1 MAFRPA
7 PCERPLHAHETSAA
21 PEDCSQSRYRAIM
34 TAAILGSSI
43 AFIDG
48 SIVSVALPSIR
59 EGLDASLAEMQW
71 VVNGYALMLAA
82 FILPAGSA
90 GDVFGRKRVFLIG
103 VAIYT
108 AASLWCGL
116 ARSGPELIAARIAEG
131 LGGAFMIPASLALI
145 TVNVP
150 KARRGAAI
158 GLWAAAGAASTA
170 IGPIL
175 GGTLIDG
182 FGWRPALLL
191 TVPFGI
197 LTFFIARTGVPES
210 RAENAHMDWTGG
222 LLACLGL
229 GGIAYGL
236 TMAAEGVSALVLG
249 LCAAGVAVLAGFIW
263 QQRGASEP
271 MMPLGLFRSRPFS
284 GANALT
290 FLLYAGLTGALFL
303 MPMTLIDAHGY
314 SATRAGLAMLPFT
327 ILVGLLSRFAGGFAD
342 RAGARLPLT
351 LGPGLVA
358 LAFAGLVWVAVDG
371 GFWTA
376 VVPVMALLGLGMGI
390 TVAPLSTTIM
400 NAVSDERAGTAS
412 GINNAVSRAAG
423 LIAVAALGLVAQAG
437 FEAAGAS
444 GAFGEPTTSDAGA
457 YAAGMIRGFSFVAIA
472 CAILAGLSAVTG
484 LLTLRAGDAKE

>member
-1 MAFRPA
+1 
-7 PCERPLHAHETSAA
+7 
-21 PEDCSQSRYRAIM
+21 
-34 TAAILGSSI
+34 
-43 AFIDG
+43 
-48 SIVSVALPSIR
+48 
-59 EGLDASLAEMQW
+59 
-71 VVNGYALMLAA
+71 
-82 FILPAGSA
+82 
-90 GDVFGRKRVFLIG
+90 
-103 VAIYT
+103 
-108 AASLWCGL
+108 
-116 ARSGPELIAARIAEG
+116 
-131 LGGAFMIPASLALI
+131 
-145 TVNVP
+145 
-150 KARRGAAI
+150 
-158 GLWAAAGAASTA
+158 
-170 IGPIL
+170 
-175 GGTLIDG
+175 
-182 FGWRPALLL
+182 
-191 TVPFGI
+191 
-197 LTFFIARTGVPES
+197 
-210 RAENAHMDWTGG
+210 MDWLGG

-229 GGIAYGL
+229 GAIAYALTLAAKGL
-236 TMAAEGVSALVLG
+236 SVFVLG
-249 LCAAGVAVLAGFIW
+249 LGAAGIVVLVGFVW
-263 QQRGASEP
+263 HQREAAEP

-327 ILVGLLSRFAGGFAD
+327 ILVGLLSRFAGAFAD

-376 VVPVMALLGLGMGI
+376 VVPVMALLGIGMGI

-400 NAVSDERAGTAS
+400 NAVADERAGTAS

-444 GAFGEPTTSDAGA
+444 GAFGEPATSDAGA
-457 YAAGMIRGFSFVAIA
+457 YTAGMVRGFSFVAIA

-484 LLTLRAGDAKE
+484 LLTLDAGDAKE

>member
-1 MAFRPA
+1 MTLRPA
-7 PCERPLHAHETSAA
+7 PCERPLYANESTADA
-21 PEDCSQSRYRAIM
+21 EACSRRRYRAIM

-90 GDVFGRKRVFLIG
+90 GDVFGRKRVFLVG

-108 AASLWCGL
+108 LASLWCGL

-131 LGGAFMIPASLALI
+131 VGGAFMIPASLALI

-150 KARRGAAI
+150 KAQRGAAI
-158 GLWAAAGAASTA
+158 GLWAAAAASSTA

-191 TVPFGI
+191 TVPFGAATI
-197 LTFFIARTGVPES
+197 VVAWRGVPES
-210 RAENAHMDWTGG
+210 RADGTHMDWAGG

-229 GGIAYGL
+229 GLIAYALTAADGASGL
-236 TMAAEGVSALVLG
+236 VWVLG
-249 LCAAGVAVLAGFIW
+249 VAGLAVLAGFLW
-263 QQRGASEP
+263 QQHAAAEP
-271 MMPLGLFRSRPFS
+271 MMPLALFRSRPFS

-290 FLLYAGLTGALFL
+290 FLLYAALTGALFL
-303 MPMTLIDAHGY
+303 LPMTLIDAHGY

-327 ILVGLLSRFAGGFAD
+327 ILVGLLSRYAGAFAD

-351 LGPGLVA
+351 TGPGIAA
-358 LAFAGLVWVAVDG
+358 LAFAGLVWVAADG

-376 VVPVMALLGLGMGI
+376 VVPVMTLLGIGMGI
-390 TVAPLSTTIM
+390 TVAPLSATIM
-400 NAVSDERAGTAS
+400 NAVPDERAGTAS
-412 GINNAVSRAAG
+412 GVNNAVSRAAG

-437 FEAAGAS
+437 FEATGAA
-444 GAFGEPTTSDAGA
+444 GAFGEPGDGASDS
-457 YAAGMIRGFSFVAIA
+457 YVRGMIGGFTFVAIT
-472 CAILAGLSAVTG
+472 CAILAAASAATG
-484 LLTLRAGDAKE
+484 FLTLRATDAEG